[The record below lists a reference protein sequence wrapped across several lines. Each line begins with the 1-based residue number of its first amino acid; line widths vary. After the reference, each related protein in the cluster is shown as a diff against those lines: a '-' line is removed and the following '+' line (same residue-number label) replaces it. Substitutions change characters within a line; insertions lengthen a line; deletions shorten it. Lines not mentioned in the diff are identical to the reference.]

1 MCTSQGYRGF
11 KSLSLRQR
19 ESLLPCMA
27 TGFLRAQKRARQ
39 KPVRLR
45 QRLFPLREKDHR
57 NNVTRL
63 GLAAINRCSVAA
75 LLLLTNPSLCAK
87 STPKR
92 GVFSLLRRFYAEFLV
107 FRFPKL
113 CTRMRV
119 NSEGNFYIAV
129 PCEALANIHIYAALR
144 TTCNKGMPQVVEF
157 VSGAKRP
164 TQTAEEKQA
173 AGAEKAVKG
182 LVSFSAVR
190 ALQTISFLTKYRKCL
205 CARARRN
212 TSKNFG
218 LHITP

>member
-45 QRLFPLREKDHR
+45 QRLFPLRGKNHR

-63 GLAAINRCSVAA
+63 RLAAINRCSVAA

-144 TTCNKGMPQVVEF
+144 TTCNKISKIFLSMWQMF
-157 VSGAKRP
+157 
-164 TQTAEEKQA
+164 
-173 AGAEKAVKG
+173 
-182 LVSFSAVR
+182 VR
-190 ALQTISFLTKYRKCL
+190 ACRAEGVQDNKKDGHSPSFFNSFRCFSNATMRLAL
-205 CARARRN
+205 RAALR
-212 TSKNFG
+212 
-218 LHITP
+218 